1 MVWNS
6 LILLQITSLSSVW
19 VLLVYIVIWT
29 NIWRWCRPRVPIHI
43 DQHEHER
50 PHTHAVDCG
59 YPEVAANRQARI
71 WRCMW
76 PRVVLTLESILGLSS
91 LTCQWQDPWDA
102 LYRFPNVCVFFFN
115 PRGFS
120 QPQPCCLIHISDQ
133 LLCSFVIWICL
144 TQPLI
149 VRQFQD
155 HDFRELAL
163 LSKRE
168 RDRERVNNGYLRPKY
183 TSTTPLFRGHAV
195 ASTN

>member
-102 LYRFPNVCVFFFN
+102 LYRFPNVCVFF
-115 PRGFS
+115 
-120 QPQPCCLIHISDQ
+120 LIHVAFPSHNPAALFTFQINYSAPSSFESAWPSPLLLDSFKTMISEN
-133 LLCSFVIWICL
+133 L
-144 TQPLI
+144 
-149 VRQFQD
+149 
-155 HDFRELAL
+155 HYLA
-163 LSKRE
+163 RE
-168 RDRERVNNGYLRPKY
+168 RETESV
-183 TSTTPLFRGHAV
+183 
-195 ASTN
+195 